1 MQHVELR
8 RRAQISLNKGEARN
22 ALAGAVLLNGLG
34 EMRDRSLENQRNRV
48 SGLNLEVAAVI
59 LWNTVYLERAIQAQ
73 RDSGQN
79 IDENLLLH
87 CSPLGWG
94 HINLTGGYL
103 WRQNR
108 IIELGKFRAL
118 RMTDEPQHTIFPVS

>member
-73 RDSGQN
+73 RDSGQHPGRRLQRFH
-79 IDENLLLH
+79 LL
-87 CSPLGWG
+87 G
-94 HINLTGGYL
+94 
-103 WRQNR
+103 
-108 IIELGKFRAL
+108 ELRS
-118 RMTDEPQHTIFPVS
+118 R